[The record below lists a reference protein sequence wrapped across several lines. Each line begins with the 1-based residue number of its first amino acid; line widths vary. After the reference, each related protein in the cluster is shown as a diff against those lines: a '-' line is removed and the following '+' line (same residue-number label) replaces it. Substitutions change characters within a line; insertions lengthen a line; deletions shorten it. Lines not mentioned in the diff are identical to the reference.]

1 MRISDLTQEEKKA
14 FEEHLLSTYRYD
26 AATGKLINRK
36 WNREYPG
43 MINKS
48 NGYVYVFVYFRGERF
63 QIWKHRLVF
72 FLVRHR
78 FPKEIDHINGIKTD
92 NRIENLREVSDSEN
106 KMNMLH
112 PWVLNAKTGLPGVS
126 PCKGLFQTMIYG
138 KKCDFRDP
146 DEAFY
151 HATMCGKRYK
161 EVEEMPT
168 LSGNHNF

>member
-26 AATGKLINRK
+26 AATGKLINKK

-72 FLVRHR
+72 FLVRHS

-92 NRIENLREVSDSEN
+92 NRIENLREVSRSEN
-106 KMNMLH
+106 EANKLRRWKKN
-112 PWVLNAKTGLPGVS
+112 PDSGLPGIHKMGRS
-126 PCKGLFQTMIYG
+126 FETYIRARKLRSSIPEMLFFHLTLLG
-138 KKCDFRDP
+138 R
-146 DEAFY
+146 
-151 HATMCGKRYK
+151 RYY
-161 EVEEMPT
+161 
-168 LSGNHNF
+168 